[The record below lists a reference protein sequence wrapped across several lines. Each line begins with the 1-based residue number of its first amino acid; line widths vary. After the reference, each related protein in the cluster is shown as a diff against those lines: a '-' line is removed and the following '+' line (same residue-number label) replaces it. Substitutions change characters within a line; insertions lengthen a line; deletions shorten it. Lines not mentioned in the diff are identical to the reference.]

1 MNSPTD
7 QLRRSLL
14 IATLDSLDTPH
25 YLGPAIIS
33 ATAKS
38 SETLVI
44 VLLSPL
50 FELRHV
56 LGSEDA
62 LALTARSLVTP
73 ISRTERWDDVQ
84 RLLTYVYMQATKV
97 ALDNG
102 RMLMDVSV
110 LLRGYE
116 QSLPTDLADGMDVC
130 FLVQGDDN
138 VPSLPLSITAL
149 PQTVLPSGNRV
160 SLSSDPSPSHSS
172 AEGTL
177 PPLYPVAILGGTF
190 DHLHAGH
197 KILLSMGAWISE
209 RKLIIGVTDDIM
221 LQKKLHKDLLES
233 FGVRVEKIR
242 AFLQLFRPDLEY
254 QFAAITD
261 VYGPTGWDPDIQAL
275 VVSKETLSG
284 AAAIAKERARKS
296 LPALQAFVIDVIS
309 PDSEKLDHEDAEL
322 LRQTK
327 ISSTL
332 IREWIAKNRD
342 TERNASR

>member
-1 MNSPTD
+1 MNSSTD

-14 IATLDSLDTPH
+14 IATLDSLDAPH
-25 YLGPAIIS
+25 YLGPSIIS

-38 SETLVI
+38 SETLVV

-56 LGSEDA
+56 QGSEDA
-62 LALTARSLVTP
+62 LAPTAKSLVTP

-97 ALDNG
+97 AQDNG
-102 RMLMDVSV
+102 RILMDLSV

-116 QSLPTDLADGMDVC
+116 QPLPTDLADGMDMC
-130 FLVQGDDN
+130 FLVQGDPG
-138 VPSLPLSITAL
+138 PS
-149 PQTVLPSGNRV
+149 Q
-160 SLSSDPSPSHSS
+160 SS
-172 AEGTL
+172 AEGAL

-221 LQKKLHKDLLES
+221 LQRKLHRDLLES
-233 FGVRVEKIR
+233 FSVRVEKIR
-242 AFLQLFRPDLEY
+242 SFLQLFRPDLEY

-342 TERNASR
+342 VERNASR

>member
-1 MNSPTD
+1 MNSSTE

-25 YLGPAIIS
+25 HLGPAIVS
-33 ATAKS
+33 TAAKS

-56 LGSEDA
+56 PGSQGA
-62 LALTARSLVTP
+62 LAPTAKSSVAP

-84 RLLTYVYMQATKV
+84 RLLTYVYVQATKV
-97 ALDNG
+97 AQDNG
-102 RMLMDVSV
+102 RILMDVSV

-116 QSLPTDLADGMDVC
+116 QPLPADLAEGMDMC
-130 FLVQGDDN
+130 FLVQGDND
-138 VPSLPLSITAL
+138 VPSLPLSIRTL

-160 SLSSDPSPSHSS
+160 STLSDSSPAKSS
-172 AEGTL
+172 AGETFA
-177 PPLYPVAILGGTF
+177 PLYPVVVLGGTF

-197 KILLSMGAWISE
+197 KILLSMGAWISG
-209 RKLIIGVTDDIM
+209 RKLIIGVTDDIV
-221 LQKKLHKDLLES
+221 LQRKLHSDLLES
-233 FGVRVEKIR
+233 FSVRVEKTR
-242 AFLQLFRPDLEY
+242 SFLQLFRPDLEY
-254 QFAAITD
+254 EFAAITD
-261 VYGPTGWDPDIQAL
+261 VYGPTGWNPDIQAL

-284 AAAIAKERARKS
+284 AVAIAKERARKS
-296 LPALQAFVIDVIS
+296 LPALQTLVIDVIS

-327 ISSTL
+327 MSSTF

-342 TERNASR
+342 VERNGNR

>member
-1 MNSPTD
+1 MNSSTD

-25 YLGPAIIS
+25 YLGPSIIS

-38 SETLVI
+38 SETLVV

-56 LGSEDA
+56 QGSEDA
-62 LALTARSLVTP
+62 LAPTAKSLVTP

-97 ALDNG
+97 AQDNG
-102 RMLMDVSV
+102 RILMDLSV

-116 QSLPTDLADGMDVC
+116 QPLPTDLADGMDMC
-130 FLVQGDDN
+130 FLVQGDNN
-138 VPSLPLSITAL
+138 VPSLPLSIRTL
-149 PQTVLPSGNRV
+149 PQAVLPSGNRV
-160 SLSSDPSPSHSS
+160 SLFSDPGPSQSS

-221 LQKKLHKDLLES
+221 DLLES
-233 FGVRVEKIR
+233 FSVRVEKIR
-242 AFLQLFRPDLEY
+242 SFLQLFRPDLEY

-342 TERNASR
+342 VERNASR